1 MTDKEI
7 ETYILENQNKP
18 KIISAEILSDII
30 GYKSRHI
37 KAHIPAWVFDETHEL
52 LKSLGN
58 TYGWLNID
66 LT

>member
-7 ETYILENQNKP
+7 EAYLLENQNEP
-18 KIISAEILSDII
+18 KIISAEILADIL

-37 KAHIPAWVFDETHEL
+37 KAKIPNWVIEKTYEL
-52 LKSLGN
+52 LKNLGN

>member
-7 ETYILENQNKP
+7 KTYILENQNEP
-18 KIISAEILSDII
+18 KAISAEILADIL

-37 KAHIPAWVFDETHEL
+37 KANIPDWVFDETYKL
-52 LKSLGN
+52 LNNLGN